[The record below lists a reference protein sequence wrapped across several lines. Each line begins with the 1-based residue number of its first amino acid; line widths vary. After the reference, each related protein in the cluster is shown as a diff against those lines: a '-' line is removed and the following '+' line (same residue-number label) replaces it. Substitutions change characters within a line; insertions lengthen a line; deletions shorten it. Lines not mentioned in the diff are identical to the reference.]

1 MTAAKPYIVN
11 RLPRYKL
18 HATPSQLHRV
28 VIVLCASFAA
38 IASVAHAAVE
48 SQKRAPEIESALTQA
63 AFKSTSAANSYRFR
77 AWIRSKVVC
86 DEDLAR
92 YGLALDED
100 WQRADESKPVVVLL
114 HGFNSCAKNNDAIM
128 LSIRKAGFPCASYS
142 YPNDHTLI
150 ASAQRLSHDL
160 RQFAECYPRR
170 RLVLLCHSM
179 GGMVA
184 RACLEDPFYDPGNVD
199 RLIMIAPPTHGT
211 LLAHFAIGTDLW
223 EHWLAREEGR
233 PWTRVRDSIVDGL
246 GEAAD
251 DLCPHSPFLTEL
263 NARQRNPRVR
273 YTILLGTG
281 AHISEPQMEW
291 IRGSVCEQLAK
302 LPGATQISSRL
313 DAMLADVD
321 ELVEGKGDGI
331 VAVKRGRLEGVSD
344 TIVLPFGHLA
354 VTGKGTS
361 APVVDVQKVI
371 LSRIQ

>member
-1 MTAAKPYIVN
+1 M
-11 RLPRYKL
+11 
-18 HATPSQLHRV
+18 
-28 VIVLCASFAA
+28 LCAAFVA
-38 IASVAHAAVE
+38 IASGAHAAVD
-48 SQKRAPEIESALTQA
+48 SQKQATEIESTLAQA
-63 AFKSTSAANSYRFR
+63 AFNSESTSKPYRFR
-77 AWIRSKVVC
+77 SWVRSNVVC
-86 DEDLAR
+86 DADLAR
-92 YGLALDED
+92 YGLALDEN
-100 WQRADESKPVVVLL
+100 WQQADESKPVVVLL
-114 HGFNSCAKNNDAIM
+114 HGFNSCAKNNDAILM
-128 LSIRKAGFPCASYS
+128 SIREAGYPCASYA

-170 RLVLLCHSM
+170 RVVLLCHSM

-184 RACLEDPFYDPGNVD
+184 RACLEDPFYDPGNVE

-223 EHWLAREEGR
+223 EHWLSRKEGR

-251 DLCPHSPFLTEL
+251 DLCPQSQFLTEL

-281 AHISEPQMEW
+281 AHLSEPQMEW
-291 IRGSVCEQLAK
+291 IRESVCEQLAK
-302 LPGATQISSRL
+302 LPGATQMSNRL

-321 ELVEGKGDGI
+321 ELIEGKGDGI
-331 VAVKRGRLEGVSD
+331 VAVKRGRLDGVSD
-344 TIVLPFGHLA
+344 TIVMPFGHLA
-354 VTGKGTS
+354 VTGKASS
-361 APVVDVQKVI
+361 APVVDVHKVI